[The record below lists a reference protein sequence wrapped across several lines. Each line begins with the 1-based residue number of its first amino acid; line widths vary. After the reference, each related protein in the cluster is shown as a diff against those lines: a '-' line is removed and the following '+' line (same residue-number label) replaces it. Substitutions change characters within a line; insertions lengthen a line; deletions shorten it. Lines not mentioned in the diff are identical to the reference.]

1 MNDFAAID
9 FETAN
14 QHRYSVCSVGVV
26 IVRNGQP
33 LKSLYELIRPEPN
46 YYCRWTTE
54 IHGLTRNDTDE
65 ADPFPIVWQ
74 RIAPELEGLTL
85 VAHNS
90 VFDEGCL
97 RHAFSHLDM
106 PYPNYTFRCTCRLAR
121 KHFPQLPNHR
131 LETVSEF
138 VGYDLKN
145 HHHALADAEAC
156 ARIMLY
162 LLNRGVVKL

>member
-1 MNDFAAID
+1 MNEFAAID
-9 FETAN
+9 FEKAN

-74 RIAPELEGLTL
+74 RIEPEQEGLTL
-85 VAHNS
+85 VALIS

-97 RHAFSHLDM
+97 RHAFSHFDM

>member
-1 MNDFAAID
+1 MAAVVALD
-9 FETAN
+9 FETADKYADSACALGMSRIEDGRVTAN
-14 QHRYSVCSVGVV
+14 WYS
-26 IVRNGQP
+26 
-33 LKSLYELIRPEPN
+33 LIRPPRSRV
-46 YYCRWTTE
+46 YFTE

-97 RHAFSHLDM
+97 RHAFSHFDM

>member
-90 VFDEGCL
+90 FL
-97 RHAFSHLDM
+97 
-106 PYPNYTFRCTCRLAR
+106 T
-121 KHFPQLPNHR
+121 
-131 LETVSEF
+131 
-138 VGYDLKN
+138 
-145 HHHALADAEAC
+145 
-156 ARIMLY
+156 
-162 LLNRGVVKL
+162 RGVCVTPLATLICLIRTIRSVAPVVWRENISPSCPIIDWRLFRSLSGMI